1 MRVFKCKTPV
11 YEESILTCTNYMQM
25 SPAPTTLPEQKQ
37 ELPSLVYS
45 SHNSLQLCEGT
56 LNLQTHNLGKA

>member
-1 MRVFKCKTPV
+1 
-11 YEESILTCTNYMQM
+11 MQM
-25 SPAPTTLPEQKQ
+25 SRAPTTLPEQKQ

-56 LNLQTHNLGKA
+56 LNLQTHNLGKAQEGRREGTVQVSIDSS

>member
-1 MRVFKCKTPV
+1 
-11 YEESILTCTNYMQM
+11 MQL
-25 SPAPTTLPEQKQ
+25 SRAPTTLSEQKQ